1 MRRYETLFIVT
12 PESSEEDLK
21 AVATKFKGVVTAMSG
36 QVAAYKDEG
45 KKKLAYNVKKQNKGY
60 FMLMDYLGPADL
72 VAEVERNMRLD
83 DRILKYMTVKVAD
96 AVDPET
102 VQVQESDSEPDTSS
116 DVVPEPEA
124 APSAEALESEE
135 EES

>member
-124 APSAEALESEE
+124 ALSAEALESEE